1 MTAVTVIAAREIR
14 EGIRNRWV
22 AAATAILAAL
32 AVALAFLGT
41 APVGTVDAAPLEVLV
56 VGLASLAMVLVPLI
70 ALLLAFDAIVGE
82 DERGTLLLLL
92 AYPVARWQ
100 IVAGKFI
107 GQLAILAFAVTVGFG
122 LAAVAAAGDGAAWMP
137 FLALVG
143 SSILLGAVFLAV
155 GLLVS
160 AMVRQR
166 ATAAGVA
173 VTVWLLLVVVV
184 DLGLLAALTAWDLPP
199 FVFRALL
206 AASPADAFRLLN
218 LAGFGGIREL
228 SGMAGLADEA
238 AIAPAV
244 LVGALAAWVAL
255 PLLLAGVAFARRR
268 P

>member
-1 MTAVTVIAAREIR
+1 MTAIAVIAAREIR
-14 EGIRNRWV
+14 EGIRNKWV

-32 AVALAFLGT
+32 AVSLSFLGT

-100 IVAGKFI
+100 IVAGKFL
-107 GQLAILAFAVTVGFG
+107 GQLAILAFAVAAGFG
-122 LAAVAAAGDGAAWMP
+122 LAAATVAGDGLAWGP

-143 SSILLGAVFLAV
+143 SSILLGAAFLAV
-155 GLLVS
+155 GLAVS
-160 AMVRQR
+160 AVVRQR

-173 VTVWLLLVVVV
+173 VAVWLLLVVVV
-184 DLGLLAALTAWDLPP
+184 DLALLAALTAWDLPP
-199 FVFRALL
+199 PVFRALL

-218 LAGFGGIREL
+218 LAGFAAVREL
-228 SGMAGLADEA
+228 SGLAGLADEA

-244 LVGALAAWVAL
+244 LVASLAAWVVV
-255 PLLLAGVAFARRR
+255 PLLLAGAAFARRR